1 VKDKDIIENYRKYLV
16 IEQRLASLSVQTY
29 LREINSFYYYLFKTA
44 QSFITVEVN
53 DVIEYLSTPR
63 FLKLDVRTISRILS
77 SMRSFFNFLVED
89 DYRKDNPLLLME
101 MPKMGSKIPEVFS
114 SDDID
119 KFLGEIDIS
128 TPIGIRDRALFEIIY
143 SCGLRVSEASELCP
157 GQIFLS
163 ERIIRVMGKGSRER
177 FVPMGEEAVFWI
189 SKYYKESRPFL
200 LKTTKKVDSVFIN
213 NHGMRLTRKGMW
225 KKFRNI
231 ADRAGLSG
239 KIHTLRHS
247 FATHMLRAG
256 ADLRAVQELLGH
268 SDISTTQIY
277 THLDKDDLKNTHLK
291 YHPAG

>member
-1 VKDKDIIENYRKYLV
+1 MKDKDIIENYRKYLV